1 MRLAK
6 NLIFSLAI
14 LSFSCTN
21 VSAMYI
27 LLENSSRH
35 LVKKKASCSVSKRFL
50 SNTLDFERNMK
61 KSENKILET
70 PIVPKNKPKSY
81 NLPANFFIEH
91 REDITLDKVNERI
104 FHVHREIDM
113 EKESSINSDEQS
125 ENKKDKQFALFKKEN
140 GNIIDRRIRVDDPLN
155 SQYLPICYLRG
166 SYKLSDTDTLFYKG
180 SGFRNSL
187 NQVVTAGHNL
197 FIDEESVE
205 KYFKHKKMPLP
216 QKSFS
221 FDNKLL
227 TMYVIF
233 GYRNEKGGLKYVHL
247 SEVNGRHCFIHDVRD
262 LGIIQLPSSQKK
274 LLDNDIGS
282 LPTMFFPD
290 QPHEY
295 IDKNIT
301 IVGYPGEIQ
310 EPSLY
315 SHSGPIKNADPGKI
329 VFYDIDTTK
338 GNSGS
343 PGLDG
348 VANSNDIRSVFL
360 THTHN
365 EKKSLLNAGQGY
377 DQDFYDFMF
386 SISKLGTENFL
397 SINLRKF

>member
-1 MRLAK
+1 
-6 NLIFSLAI
+6 
-14 LSFSCTN
+14 
-21 VSAMYI
+21 
-27 LLENSSRH
+27 
-35 LVKKKASCSVSKRFL
+35 
-50 SNTLDFERNMK
+50 
-61 KSENKILET
+61 
-70 PIVPKNKPKSY
+70 
-81 NLPANFFIEH
+81 
-91 REDITLDKVNERI
+91 
-104 FHVHREIDM
+104 
-113 EKESSINSDEQS
+113 
-125 ENKKDKQFALFKKEN
+125 
-140 GNIIDRRIRVDDPLN
+140 
-155 SQYLPICYLRG
+155 
-166 SYKLSDTDTLFYKG
+166 
-180 SGFRNSL
+180 
-187 NQVVTAGHNL
+187 VVTAGHNL
-197 FIDEESVE
+197 FIDEKSVE
-205 KYFKHKKMPLP
+205 EYFKRKKMPLP
-216 QKSFS
+216 KKSFS

-233 GYRNEKGGLKYVHL
+233 GYRNEERELKYVHL

-301 IVGYPGEIQ
+301 LVGYPGEKQ
-310 EPSLY
+310 VPSLY

-329 VFYDIDTTK
+329 IFYDIDTTK

-348 VANSNDIRSVFL
+348 VVNGNDTRSVFL

-377 DQDFYDFMF
+377 DQDFYDFML
-386 SISKLGTENFL
+386 SISELGMGNFL
-397 SINLRKF
+397 PVNLRKF